1 MNHEAKK
8 WLIFLPKMKSL
19 LGKFWGSKSNFCNNK
34 WSASLKFDSKNHK
47 FYILTKPMILNFKS
61 KGGNS
66 FILIR
71 LKIILLAA
79 SFMYEI
85 SCQLYRQLAS

>member
-1 MNHEAKK
+1 
-8 WLIFLPKMKSL
+8 
-19 LGKFWGSKSNFCNNK
+19 
-34 WSASLKFDSKNHK
+34 
-47 FYILTKPMILNFKS
+47 MILNFKS